1 LIKDP
6 DGAYSQLI
14 RLQETSHEGNDN
26 YHVSTS
32 KSYSHSTSI
41 KRSLSHGSSRGS
53 SKRHSF
59 TLPFAPPSPTK
70 DDEDEDEN
78 EGKDDGKESVPKKAP
93 VGRLVN
99 LNKPEFPVLLMGSL
113 SAAVH
118 GVMFPMFGL
127 IISSA
132 IQAFYE
138 PEHKL
143 RKDTRF
149 WGLMC
154 VLLGIV
160 SVISIPLEYYL
171 FGVAGGKLIERIRSI
186 SFRSVVRQE
195 VSWFDD
201 SNNSRSVHETTL
213 LIFQSFYYNKWSV
226 S

>member
-1 LIKDP
+1 MIKDP
-6 DGAYSQLI
+6 EGAYSQLI
-14 RLQETSHEGNDN
+14 RLQEARHEGNDN
-26 YHVSTS
+26 HHVSTS

-53 SKRHSF
+53 SKRHSL
-59 TLPFAPPSPTK
+59 TLPFAPPGLTP
-70 DDEDEDEN
+70 DEEDAD
-78 EGKDDGKESVPKKAP
+78 EGKGDGKEIAPKKAP
-93 VGRLVN
+93 VGRLVK

-118 GVMFPMFGL
+118 GVLFPMFGL
-127 IISSA
+127 LISSA

-138 PEHKL
+138 PPHKL

-154 VLLGIV
+154 VVLGII
-160 SVISIPLEYYL
+160 SVISIPLEYFL
-171 FGVAGGKLIERIRSI
+171 FGVAGGKLVERIRSL

-201 SNNSRSVHETTL
+201 SSNSRSV
-213 LIFQSFYYNKWSV
+213 K
-226 S
+226 